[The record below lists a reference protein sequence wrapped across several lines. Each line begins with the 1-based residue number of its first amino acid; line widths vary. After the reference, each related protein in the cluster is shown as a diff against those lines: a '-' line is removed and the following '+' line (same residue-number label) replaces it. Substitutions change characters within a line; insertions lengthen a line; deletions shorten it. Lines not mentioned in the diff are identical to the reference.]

1 MASCR
6 RTLSILGALLV
17 ASSSLP
23 VYAVTFT
30 LGNNPQSDEENVL
43 YSSSQTGTIIR
54 GLTNQTNSNVQFTS
68 SEILQTTAL
77 GQANL
82 TAMDGAINNVTIDV
96 PGRTYGDLIINPL
109 VGLPGQQRMPAT
121 VSVLTNGGT
130 STFNYDLTQ
139 GNNFLTILAGGD
151 ETITSTTI
159 TSTGGFAD
167 LRQVRISGISKI
179 ASPGDGGGGPA
190 SFAAGRATGNGAV
203 VPEPASI
210 LLLGT
215 GLAGLLLCR
224 HLWRLT
230 T

>member
-1 MASCR
+1 
-6 RTLSILGALLV
+6 V
-17 ASSSLP
+17 
-23 VYAVTFT
+23 
-30 LGNNPQSDEENVL
+30 
-43 YSSSQTGTIIR
+43 
-54 GLTNQTNSNVQFTS
+54 
-68 SEILQTTAL
+68 
-77 GQANL
+77 
-82 TAMDGAINNVTIDV
+82 
-96 PGRTYGDLIINPL
+96 
-109 VGLPGQQRMPAT
+109 PAT
-121 VSVLTNGGT
+121 VSVLTDGGT

-167 LRQVRISGISKI
+167 LRQVRISGIAKI
-179 ASPGDGGGGPA
+179 APPGDGGGGPA

-224 HLWRLT
+224 DLRTLT